1 MQRLWARRGPRAQG
15 KVGEKR
21 ALLAE
26 QDAQIRKLMC
36 DGTPDELKLPFAL
49 WSRQAVRQLILGCF
63 GIELRPQGE
72 GKYMAR
78 WGLTPQKP
86 IRRAY
91 EQSPPAGKTWLEET
105 YPDIARR
112 AKAEGAE
119 IHWGDETGLRSDEVR
134 GRSYAPAI
142 KTPEIRVTHRREGL
156 SVISTLTNRGKVP
169 WKAFAGAMNAD
180 ILIDFMK
187 RLVKDARG
195 KKIFLILDNL
205 RVHHTKPVKAWL
217 AACANQ
223 IEASSLPPY
232 SPALNPNEMLKAT
245 ITAQAPSRTK
255 DDLKKA
261 TVSHLRRL
269 LNSPQRIMRYFQHP
283 KLHDAA

>member
-1 MQRLWARRGPRAQG
+1 M
-15 KVGEKR
+15 GEKR

-36 DGTPDELKLPFAL
+36 DGTPDQLKLPFAL
-49 WSRQAVRQLILGCF
+49 WSRQAVRQLILDRF

-91 EQSPPAGKTWLEET
+91 EQSPPAGKT
-105 YPDIARR
+105 
-112 AKAEGAE
+112 
-119 IHWGDETGLRSDEVR
+119 S
-134 GRSYAPAI
+134 
-142 KTPEIRVTHRREGL
+142 EIRVTHRREGL

-217 AACANQ
+217 AACATSSIPSSVMPRNT
-223 IEASSLPPY
+223 SSL
-232 SPALNPNEMLKAT
+232 
-245 ITAQAPSRTK
+245 
-255 DDLKKA
+255 
-261 TVSHLRRL
+261 VSD
-269 LNSPQRIMRYFQHP
+269 Q
-283 KLHDAA
+283 

>member
-1 MQRLWARRGPRAQG
+1 M
-15 KVGEKR
+15 
-21 ALLAE
+21 
-26 QDAQIRKLMC
+26 
-36 DGTPDELKLPFAL
+36 
-49 WSRQAVRQLILGCF
+49 ILGCF

-91 EQSPPAGKTWLEET
+91 EQSPPAGKTWLEEI

-156 SVISTLTNRGKVP
+156 SVISTLTNRGKVRKRTNTAADRIFCRLISWP
-169 WKAFAGAMNAD
+169 QISKRPFA
-180 ILIDFMK
+180 
-187 RLVKDARG
+187 ARSA
-195 KKIFLILDNL
+195 
-205 RVHHTKPVKAWL
+205 R
-217 AACANQ
+217 
-223 IEASSLPPY
+223 
-232 SPALNPNEMLKAT
+232 
-245 ITAQAPSRTK
+245 
-255 DDLKKA
+255 
-261 TVSHLRRL
+261 
-269 LNSPQRIMRYFQHP
+269 PQRGAILRSIP
-283 KLHDAA
+283 L

>member
-1 MQRLWARRGPRAQG
+1 M
-15 KVGEKR
+15 
-21 ALLAE
+21 AE

-36 DGTPDELKLPFAL
+36 DGTPDQLKLPFAL
-49 WSRQAVRQLILGCF
+49 WQLILDRF

-72 GKYMAR
+72 GKYMVR

-142 KTPEIRVTHRREGL
+142 KTSEIRVTHRREGL
-156 SVISTLTNRGKVP
+156 SVISTLTNRGKVRR
-169 WKAFAGAMNAD
+169 KAFAGAMNAD

-223 IEASSLPPY
+223 IEASSLPPLQP
-232 SPALNPNEMLKAT
+232 STEPQRDAQGHHHRAGALPHQGRSEEGDRQPPAPPSQFPPTHHALLPAS
-245 ITAQAPSRTK
+245 QAP
-255 DDLKKA
+255 
-261 TVSHLRRL
+261 
-269 LNSPQRIMRYFQHP
+269 
-283 KLHDAA
+283 

>member
-1 MQRLWARRGPRAQG
+1 M
-15 KVGEKR
+15 GEKR

-36 DGTPDELKLPFAL
+36 DGTPDQLKLPFAL
-49 WSRQAVRQLILGCF
+49 WSRQAVRQLILDCF

-72 GKYMAR
+72 GKYLVR

-112 AKAEGAE
+112 AKG
-119 IHWGDETGLRSDEVR
+119 
-134 GRSYAPAI
+134 
-142 KTPEIRVTHRREGL
+142 
-156 SVISTLTNRGKVP
+156 
-169 WKAFAGAMNAD
+169 
-180 ILIDFMK
+180 
-187 RLVKDARG
+187 
-195 KKIFLILDNL
+195 
-205 RVHHTKPVKAWL
+205 
-217 AACANQ
+217 
-223 IEASSLPPY
+223 
-232 SPALNPNEMLKAT
+232 
-245 ITAQAPSRTK
+245 
-255 DDLKKA
+255 DLKKA

-269 LNSPQRIMRYFQHP
+269 LNSPQRIMCYFQHP

>member
-1 MQRLWARRGPRAQG
+1 M
-15 KVGEKR
+15 GEKR

-49 WSRQAVRQLILGCF
+49 WSRQAVRQLILDRF

-91 EQSPPAGKTWLEET
+91 EQSPQ
-105 YPDIARR
+105 
-112 AKAEGAE
+112 
-119 IHWGDETGLRSDEVR
+119 
-134 GRSYAPAI
+134 AI

-156 SVISTLTNRGKVP
+156 SVISTLTNRGKVRR
-169 WKAFAGAMNAD
+169 KAFAGAMNAD

-245 ITAQAPSRTK
+245 ITAQAPSRAK

-269 LNSPQRIMRYFQHP
+269 LNSPQRVMRYFQHP

>member
-1 MQRLWARRGPRAQG
+1 MQTLWARRGPRAQG

-36 DGTPDELKLPFAL
+36 DGTPDQLKLPFAL
-49 WSRQAVRQLILGCF
+49 WSRQAVRQLILDRF

-142 KTPEIRVTHRREGL
+142 KTSEIRVTHRREGL
-156 SVISTLTNRGKVP
+156 SVISTLTNRGKVRR
-169 WKAFAGAMNAD
+169 KAFAGAMNAD

-255 DDLKKA
+255 GDLKKA

-283 KLHDAA
+283 KLHDAT

>member
-1 MQRLWARRGPRAQG
+1 MGAKGPKGKRGGR

-49 WSRQAVRQLILGCF
+49 WQLILDRF

-72 GKYMAR
+72 GKYLVR

-112 AKAEGAE
+112 AKAEG
-119 IHWGDETGLRSDEVR
+119 
-134 GRSYAPAI
+134 
-142 KTPEIRVTHRREGL
+142 
-156 SVISTLTNRGKVP
+156 KVP
-169 WKAFAGAMNAD
+169 WKVFAGAMNAD

-223 IEASSLPPY
+223 IEASSLPY

-245 ITAQAPSRTK
+245 ITAQAPSRAK
-255 DDLKKA
+255 GDLKKA

-283 KLHDAA
+283 KLHDAT